1 MPKKLR
7 IGEAAQRVGLS
18 THTLRRYVV
27 SKDVSAHHTPG
38 GHLRFLESDLDRFIK
53 ESDGKWDK

>member
-27 SKDVSAHHTPG
+27 SKDVSAHRTPG